1 MKRRYTLF
9 HLDGERGLRGG
20 ERQLLYLASHLRAAG
35 HENVIVCRAGVPLD
49 REARRRGFKTL
60 HLPFFFGEWDPIS
73 ARRLRRAASREDS
86 PILHAHTAHTA
97 ALARLASLWGG
108 PPWVVH
114 RRVDFHLRGSLSRI
128 FKYSS
133 AHRVVAVSKSIRRIL
148 IEDGVEESKIEVVPD
163 CVPATEAEARL
174 AGISAGPLRPA
185 AREERAKIRREL
197 SDALAIPADAF
208 WVGNLAALVGHK
220 DQATLLRSAAQV
232 LRREPKARFLL
243 IGSGPLE
250 RELRNLADELIVSQS
265 VHFVGQVSDPR
276 PWLQSM
282 DLYVQSSWGEGM
294 GSVLLEAMACGVPIV
309 ATTAGGIPEVVE
321 DGRSALLVPPRSP
334 EKLADAICAALSD
347 RESAKKRAR
356 AAESSLQDFSMS
368 RIGERMETL
377 YRELCAGAGRNGG
390 AP

>member
-49 REARRRGFKTL
+49 REARRRRFKTL
-60 HLPFFFGEWDPIS
+60 NLPFLGEWDIFS
-73 ARRLRRAASREDS
+73 ARRLRRAASQEDF

-128 FKYSS
+128 FKYSA

-148 IEDGVEESKIEVVPD
+148 VEDGVEESKIEVVPD

-174 AGISAGPLRPA
+174 ADIPEGPLRPA
-185 AREERAKIRREL
+185 APEERAKIRQEL
-197 SDALAIPADAF
+197 SGALGIPAEAF
-208 WVGNLAALVGHK
+208 WIGNLAALVGHK

-276 PWLQSM
+276 PWLQAM

-309 ATTAGGIPEVVE
+309 ATTAGGIPEVLE

-334 EKLADAICAALSD
+334 EKLADAVCAALSD
-347 RESAKKRAR
+347 RESAAKRAR
-356 AAESSLQDFSMS
+356 AAESSLENFSMS
-368 RIGERMETL
+368 RIGERTETL
-377 YRELCAGAGRNGG
+377 YRELFVSPGRNGG

>member
-1 MKRRYTLF
+1 MKKRCTLF

-20 ERQLLYLASHLRAAG
+20 QRQLLYLASYLRAEG
-35 HENVIVCRAGVPLD
+35 HENVIVCRGGVPLD
-49 REARRRGFKTL
+49 REARRRGFKVL
-60 HLPFFFGEWDPIS
+60 NLPFLGEWDIIS
-73 ARRLRRAASREDS
+73 AWRLRQASSREEM

-97 ALARLASLWGG
+97 ALARLASLWSG
-108 PPWVVH
+108 PPWIVH
-114 RRVDFHLRGSLSRI
+114 RRVDFHLRGPLSRI
-128 FKYSS
+128 FKYSA
-133 AHRVVAVSKSIRRIL
+133 AHRVIAVSNNIRRIL
-148 IEDGVEESKIEVVPD
+148 VEDGMEESKVAVVPD
-163 CVPATEAEARL
+163 CVPATAAEARL
-174 AGISAGPLRPA
+174 ADIPEGPLRPA
-185 AREERAKIRREL
+185 KPEERAQIRKGL
-197 SDALAIPADAF
+197 SGALGIPADAF

-220 DQATLLRSAAQV
+220 DQATLIRSAAHV
-232 LRREPKARFLL
+232 LEREPKARFLL

-250 RELRNLADELIVSQS
+250 RELKNLADELIVSHA

-282 DLYVQSSWGEGM
+282 DLYVQPSWGEGM

-334 EKLADAICAALSD
+334 KKLADAICAALSD

-356 AAESSLQDFSMS
+356 AAESSVRDFSMS
-368 RIGERMETL
+368 RIGERTETL
-377 YRELCAGAGRNGG
+377 YRELFVSPGRNGG